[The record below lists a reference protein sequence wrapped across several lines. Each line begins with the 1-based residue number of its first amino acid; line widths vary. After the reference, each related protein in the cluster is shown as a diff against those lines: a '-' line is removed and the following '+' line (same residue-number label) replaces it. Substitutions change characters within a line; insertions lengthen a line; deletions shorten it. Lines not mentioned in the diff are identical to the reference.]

1 MPKKI
6 AASPQFPSK
15 KPSKTSAKMSNE
27 FAQKRLHVFL
37 AEAGIASR
45 RGAEKLILEGQVK
58 VNGRKV
64 QELGTKINPD
74 KDLVLFK
81 NRKVSPEKKV
91 LYAFYKPKNVVTT
104 MSDPQGRPT
113 VAEYLSNVP
122 ERVFPVGR
130 LDRDVT
136 GLLLFTNDGE
146 YADKL
151 LHPRYRVPRTYLA
164 VVEGQPDKKVLDKL
178 CTKVRLIDGNAKAE
192 SASLKGLDAKT
203 KKLFGLIP
211 KTHSVIELSVAEG
224 RKHFVKKILRAVGF
238 PVVKLARIS
247 FGPYSLGQLRAGEI
261 RVLHFQDLT

>member
-1 MPKKI
+1 
-6 AASPQFPSK
+6 
-15 KPSKTSAKMSNE
+15 MSSE

-37 AEAGIASR
+37 AEAGLASR

-58 VNGRKV
+58 VNGRKIL
-64 QELGTKINPD
+64 ELGTKINPE

-81 NRKVSPEKKV
+81 NRRVFAEKKV
-91 LYAFYKPKNVVTT
+91 IYAFYKPKNVVTT
-104 MSDPQGRPT
+104 MNDPQGRAT
-113 VAEYLSNVP
+113 VAEYFSNVP

-136 GLLLFTNDGE
+136 GLLLFTNDGD

-151 LHPRYRVPRTYLA
+151 LHPRFRVPRTYWA
-164 VVEGQPDKKVLDKL
+164 VVEGQPEKKVFDKL

-192 SASLKGLDAKT
+192 SAGFKSLDAKT

-224 RKHFVKKILRAVGF
+224 RKHFVKKILKAVGF
-238 PVVKLARIS
+238 PVVKLARVS
-247 FGPYSLGQLRAGEI
+247 FGPYSLGQLKAGEI
-261 RVLHFQDLT
+261 RLLNFHELT